1 MTPFS
6 AGILRHRLVIEVN
19 APRQDAHG
27 QNIPS
32 WGPHAT
38 AWASIEASTGQQ
50 LELAAANTTAAVQI
64 YIIRLRFRDDVNVAS
79 MRLRL
84 GKEADAP
91 RYFTITSSFD
101 PDGMR
106 KETRMVVAEVVG

>member
-50 LELAAANTTAAVQI
+50 LELAAANTHTAGPG
-64 YIIRLRFRDDVNVAS
+64 FT
-79 MRLRL
+79 
-84 GKEADAP
+84 P
-91 RYFTITSSFD
+91 RARARRHS
-101 PDGMR
+101 
-106 KETRMVVAEVVG
+106 V